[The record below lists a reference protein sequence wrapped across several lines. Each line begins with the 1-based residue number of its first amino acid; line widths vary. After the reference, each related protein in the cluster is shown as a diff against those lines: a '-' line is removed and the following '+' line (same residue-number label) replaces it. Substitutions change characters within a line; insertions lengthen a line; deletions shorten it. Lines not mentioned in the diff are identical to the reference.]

1 VLTWPA
7 RLIARQAGDF
17 GVAAQVPFAASV
29 GLALGGGALLLMVGK
44 LIDLPGAIAACAVAA
59 LALLVVAFAGVRRG
73 HDPRRHIAATAVAGM
88 VMWIAIA
95 ASPVRW
101 DFYRYLGGDLMRRDE
116 PEAALEAY
124 LRGERY
130 APPGKSRADK
140 IEQLRERLGRD

>member
-1 VLTWPA
+1 
-7 RLIARQAGDF
+7 
-17 GVAAQVPFAASV
+17 VALV
-29 GLALGGGALLLMVGK
+29 
-44 LIDLPGAIAACAVAA
+44 
-59 LALLVVAFAGVRRG
+59 VVAFVCVRRG
-73 HDPRRHIAATAVAGM
+73 HDPRRHIVASAVAGM
-88 VMWIAIA
+88 VMWLAIA

-140 IEQLRERLGRD
+140 IEQLRERLGGN